1 MSTINAHNGPGVE
14 HIMGQQLAGK
24 TAFITG
30 AGRGIGLGIAEV
42 LAERGAAVVLSDIDQ
57 PAAALAATR
66 INKLGRKAIA
76 TGGDVTN
83 VRSMS
88 EAIKVAIEFTG
99 QIDICVANAG
109 VLGARDYLERTTY
122 IDADWEM
129 THNVNVRGM
138 VNTADAISPHMKSRL
153 YGKIVNIASHGGR
166 KPRGP
171 GKFGEALIPYQVSKA
186 ATIQWTHLLAT
197 MLGAYN
203 VNVNAVCPGMLWTS
217 MWKKIAVNMKKTNPE
232 LSAMSPRDIFDRTIQ
247 DRNLLQREQTPE
259 DVGRAVAFI
268 ASDDATEITGQA
280 LNVNGGALVD

>member
-1 MSTINAHNGPGVE
+1 MLTMNAENGPDVE

-30 AGRGIGLGIAEV
+30 AGRGIGVGIAEV

-57 PAAALAATR
+57 RSAHLAATR
-66 INKLGRKAIA
+66 INKVGRKAFA
-76 TGGDVTN
+76 TCGDVTN
-83 VRSMS
+83 IGSMS
-88 EAIKVAIEFTG
+88 AAVKAAIKFTG

-109 VLGARDYLERTTY
+109 VIGARDYLERTTY
-122 IDADWEM
+122 TDADWEM

-138 VNTADAISPHMKSRL
+138 VNTADAISPHMKSRR

-171 GKFGEALIPYQVSKA
+171 GKFGDALIPYQVSKA

-197 MLGAYN
+197 MLGPYN

-217 MWKKIAVNMKKTNPE
+217 MWQKIAINLKKTNPE
-232 LSAMSPRDIFDRTIQ
+232 LSAMSPREIFDQIIQ
-247 DRNLLQREQTPE
+247 DRMLLQREQTPK
-259 DVGRAVAFI
+259 DVGRAVAFL
-268 ASDDATEITGQA
+268 ASEDASEITGQA